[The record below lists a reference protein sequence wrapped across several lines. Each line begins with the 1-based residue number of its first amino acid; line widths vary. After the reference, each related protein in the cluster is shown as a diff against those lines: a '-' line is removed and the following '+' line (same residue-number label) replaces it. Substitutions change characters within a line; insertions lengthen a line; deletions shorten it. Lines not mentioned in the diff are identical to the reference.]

1 MESYLKQ
8 VKIDIPNDSV
18 IANAERFYELI
29 GGQNNDFFKENA
41 EYIKTL
47 DFEGMVKFLFK
58 FMKERIKLDHFI
70 QYETLIYILLRD
82 GEDSSKRATEDSK
95 TFNYVNVRSDITSP
109 SKSSN
114 IGIGMVHGYIKK
126 VFKLTKQNATPVET
140 DVFYNSITEGRDTA
154 KGSLYTEFNDILNGY
169 FTKDMMMND
178 FNGVL
183 DDEELA
189 TIEGESYES

>member
-1 MESYLKQ
+1 
-8 VKIDIPNDSV
+8 
-18 IANAERFYELI
+18 
-29 GGQNNDFFKENA
+29 
-41 EYIKTL
+41 
-47 DFEGMVKFLFK
+47 MVKFLFK

-189 TIEGESYES
+189 TIEGKSYES